1 MADRTPTGTWQAE
14 PLTAEQEAFALHYDP
29 WGERDATYR
38 TMSDKFVVTRKA
50 ADCAIC
56 FTPIPVGS
64 RVRAKAEVDD
74 GVAKTFRFCPECCWL
89 MGHRNDEPKD
99 DEPDNFEVLMGR
111 YDLGRN
117 RSDAAVTP

>member
-1 MADRTPTGTWQAE
+1 MTRPALSPADEAMALG
-14 PLTAEQEAFALHYDP
+14 YDP

-38 TMSDKFVVTRKA
+38 TMSDKFIVTRKP

-56 FTPIPVGS
+56 FTSIPVGS

-89 MGHRNDEPKD
+89 MAHRSDEPIGED
-99 DEPDNFEVLMGR
+99 PDNFEALMGR
-111 YDLGRN
+111 YDLGRQI
-117 RSDAAVTP
+117 RERAQ